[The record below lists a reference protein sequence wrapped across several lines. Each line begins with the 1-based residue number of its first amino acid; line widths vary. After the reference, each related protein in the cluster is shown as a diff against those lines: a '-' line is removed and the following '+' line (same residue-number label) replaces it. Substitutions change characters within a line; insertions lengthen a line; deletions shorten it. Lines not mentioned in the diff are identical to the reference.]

1 MDRSPDSENEM
12 PFHPDYTVWKSLKR
26 LCTGID
32 IVPYRNVNN
41 EMIAVFY
48 CPDIYLFFCNAF
60 LIPATGANTKLR
72 YQITSG
78 NKGGAFDIEPEVGTI
93 FIAQPLD
100 YEQQKR
106 YKLLVLA
113 SDGKWEDYAAVV
125 VTVVNKNDEAPVFSM
140 SEYYGSVIE
149 ELDGSPVFVLQ
160 VGVCQ
165 NIDSAIYRGN

>member
-1 MDRSPDSENEM
+1 M
-12 PFHPDYTVWKSLKR
+12 
-26 LCTGID
+26 
-32 IVPYRNVNN
+32 
-41 EMIAVFY
+41 
-48 CPDIYLFFCNAF
+48 
-60 LIPATGANTKLR
+60 
-72 YQITSG
+72 
-78 NKGGAFDIEPEVGTI
+78 FDIEPEVGTI

-140 SEYYGSVIE
+140 NEYYGSVTE

-160 VGVCQ
+160 VCGSNDYYTHTVLFSV
-165 NIDSAIYRGN
+165 ITAIHISVIIFKTPPFFFLV

>member
-1 MDRSPDSENEM
+1 M
-12 PFHPDYTVWKSLKR
+12 F
-26 LCTGID
+26 
-32 IVPYRNVNN
+32 
-41 EMIAVFY
+41 
-48 CPDIYLFFCNAF
+48 
-60 LIPATGANTKLR
+60 PAAGANAKLR

-78 NKGGAFDIEPEVGTI
+78 NKGGVFDIEPEVGTI
-93 FIAQPLD
+93 FVAQPLD

-140 SEYYGSVIE
+140 NEYYGSVTE

-160 VGVCQ
+160 VNATAAWHFACLVLYQ
-165 NIDSAIYRGN
+165 YLRFHLKRWRNSSATVRVDHVQGENQW

>member
-1 MDRSPDSENEM
+1 M
-12 PFHPDYTVWKSLKR
+12 
-26 LCTGID
+26 
-32 IVPYRNVNN
+32 
-41 EMIAVFY
+41 
-48 CPDIYLFFCNAF
+48 
-60 LIPATGANTKLR
+60 
-72 YQITSG
+72 
-78 NKGGAFDIEPEVGTI
+78 GTI

-140 SEYYGSVIE
+140 NEYYGSVTE

-160 VGVCQ
+160 VRGSTRRLRRPAAFHFIQSEGAPAGVWSCLFTLPQ
-165 NIDSAIYRGN
+165 GIMLFVRMRTCSDR